1 MLKPVFIMFNLFL
14 WASSAQAFHLCTD
27 IRAVVVRGAEML
39 IEGQE
44 ETAIDEMI
52 AAQMQA
58 HGHMD
63 TPALRGAMLRQSLTM
78 SRKIADSDLRQM
90 TAVNYFGDQFHTE
103 CTRNKIWSGIGH

>member
-1 MLKPVFIMFNLFL
+1 MLKPVLIMFNLFL
-14 WASSAQAFHLCTD
+14 WASAAQAFHLCTD

-58 HGHMD
+58 HGHMH
-63 TPALRGAMLRQSLTM
+63 TPALRGAT
-78 SRKIADSDLRQM
+78 INNFVD
-90 TAVNYFGDQFHTE
+90 
-103 CTRNKIWSGIGH
+103 